1 MRRSDE
7 ASSVKRQASSVERS
21 APGARR
27 STLDAHPTGN
37 ELLDDG
43 SADDA
48 QVRESL
54 HNLTRANRWFGGTRA
69 VRWAVTQLVRDGPV
83 AEEPLV
89 LLDVGAG
96 AGDLARAA
104 RSAARARGVALRVI
118 CLDRHRVA
126 AALAKASGHAALVAD
141 AGTLPLADQSVDFLL
156 LSQLVHH
163 FDQPSAERLLRESAR
178 VARRGIIVADLQPS
192 RLAAALFR
200 PAARALGFDRI
211 TVHDGL
217 TSLRRAYSRTELG
230 ALMRRAGLASRVTR
244 HPGWRL
250 VALARL
256 S

>member
-1 MRRSDE
+1 MTPDGESTVDG
-7 ASSVKRQASSVERS
+7 Q
-21 APGARR
+21 R
-27 STLDAHPTGN
+27 STVDRRPSTLHPHPTGT
-37 ELLDDG
+37 ELLDDA

-54 HNLTRANRWFGGTRA
+54 RNIARANRWFGGTRA
-69 VRWAVTQLVRDGPV
+69 VRWAVTQLLQDVQAG
-83 AEEPLV
+83 ASLE

-104 RSAARARGVALRVI
+104 ESVARARGVKLDSI

-126 AALAKASGHAALVAD
+126 AGLARAAKHRSLVAD
-141 AGTLPLADQSVDFLL
+141 AGALPLADQSVDILL

-163 FDQPSAERLLRESAR
+163 FDRPSAERLLRESAR

-192 RLAAALFR
+192 WLAATLFR

-211 TVHDGL
+211 TIHDGL
-217 TSLRRAYSRTELG
+217 TSLRRAYSRREL
-230 ALMRRAGLASRVTR
+230 AVLMQRAGLPSRVTR

-250 VALARL
+250 VALAAL